1 MAQRHA
7 GLMILLKVNI
17 LAILIS
23 FFNGLFRRLLNIW
36 VKTDVVGA
44 DDAQANGL
52 DLDQPIF
59 YALPQRSYSASLVLD
74 AETRK
79 FNLPLAME
87 PVEVGGIRFKNRIV
101 YLSRSEGSWLRRRFT
116 PYLHSSVQDMLKVCQ
131 QNPNINVQV
140 VPVNVFWGREP
151 NKEKSFLKI
160 WLGDSWAVIGPM
172 RRFMSILLN
181 GRNTFVNISKPLSI
195 QTLLTENPDMESN
208 RLIRKLGRVLRV
220 HFRHTRSA
228 VIGPDLS
235 HRRTLVHRLIRKPM
249 VKAAIED
256 LMQEKG
262 ISYEKAAAQAIK
274 YGDEIAS
281 NQSHSTIRFL
291 SIILN
296 WVWNKLYNG
305 VNVRHMEKLKDIYKD
320 NEIIYV
326 PCHRSHIDYLLL
338 SYVMYKNGIVPP
350 QIAAGINLNMPVLGP
365 ILRRGGAF
373 FMRRSFKDNPL
384 YSAIF
389 DEYLHAIFTSGYST
403 EYFVEGGRSRT
414 GRTLKPKAGMI
425 AMTVRSFLR
434 DSHKPIIFM
443 PIYVG
448 YEKVFE
454 GNTYLGELRG
464 KAKQKESVLGIFKT
478 LKDLKKN
485 FGQVH
490 LTFGDP
496 IELDGYLESH
506 NPGWREQDHGPDFR
520 PQWVKPVVNSLALEV
535 ATQINKAASLN
546 PINMVSLALLATPR
560 QSMDEKTLV
569 QTLNLYGDLVNS
581 MPYSPFTSLPDGE
594 GQDWIH
600 YAENMQ
606 AIERLKHPLGDI
618 ISVDETQAVML
629 TYYRNNV
636 IHVFAIPSM
645 LACLFINNS
654 TMKRQEVIRF
664 ANTIYPYLKAELF
677 LHWQDDEIEAVVT
690 QWIDL
695 FIAKGYLS
703 ENGEYLVRPAVSSSN
718 FIILSVLSEQVI
730 QILERYY
737 IAIALL
743 QRSGSGTLNKDSIVK
758 NCSLMAQRIS
768 ILHGLNAP
776 EFFDK
781 SLFRNLI
788 DELLE
793 RDVLTLDSDGNI
805 LFAHKIENIANDAKV
820 LLDANLRRSILQV
833 TLD

>member
-1 MAQRHA
+1 M
-7 GLMILLKVNI
+7 LLSLVN
-17 LAILIS
+17 
-23 FFNGLFRRLLNIW
+23 GMFRRLLKLW
-36 VKTDVVGA
+36 VKSDVVGA
-44 DDAQANGL
+44 AEAQRNGL
-52 DLDQPIF
+52 DLNQPIF

-74 AETRK
+74 IVTRQ

-87 PVEVGGIRFKNRIV
+87 PIEIGGMAFKNRIV
-101 YLSRSEGSWLRRRFT
+101 YLSQAEGSWLRRRFT
-116 PYLHSSVQDMLKVCQ
+116 PYLHPSVPTMLSICQ
-131 QNPNINVQV
+131 QQPHINVQV

-151 NKEKSFLKI
+151 NKEKSLLKI
-160 WLGDSWAVIGPM
+160 WLGDSWAVIGPL
-172 RRFMSILLN
+172 RRLMSILLN
-181 GRNTFVNISKPLSI
+181 GRHTFVNISKPLSI
-195 QTLLTENPDMESN
+195 ETLLSENPGMTSQ

-235 HRRTLVHRLIRKPM
+235 HRRTLVHRLIRKPI
-249 VKAAIED
+249 VQAAIAN

-262 ISYEKAAAQAIK
+262 IGHEKATAQAIK
-274 YGDEIAS
+274 YGNEIAS
-281 NQSHSTIRFL
+281 NQSHSTIRFM

-296 WVWNKLYNG
+296 WVWNTLYNG
-305 VNVRHMEKLKDIYKD
+305 VNVRHMDKLKDIYQD

-350 QIAAGINLNMPVLGP
+350 QVAAGINLNMPVLGP

-373 FMRRSFKDNPL
+373 FMRRSFKGNPL

-464 KAKQKESVLGIFKT
+464 KAKQKESILGIFKT

-496 IELDGYLESH
+496 IKLDDYLESH
-506 NPGWREQDHGPDFR
+506 HPNWKEQDHGADFR
-520 PQWVKPVVNSLALEV
+520 PPWVKPVVNSLALEV

-546 PINMVSLALLATPR
+546 PINLVSLALLATPR
-560 QSMDEKTLV
+560 QAMDEETLA
-569 QTLNLYGDLVNS
+569 QTLNLYADLVRS
-581 MPYSPFTSLPDGE
+581 MPYSTLTDLPEGS

-600 YAENMQ
+600 YAENLQ
-606 AIERLKHPLGDI
+606 AIERLQHPLGDI
-618 ISVDETQAVML
+618 ISVDASQAVML

-645 LACLFINNS
+645 LACLFINNR
-654 TMKRQEVIRF
+654 TMQRQEVIRF
-664 ANTIYPYLKAELF
+664 ARAIYPYLKAELF
-677 LHWQDDEIEAVVT
+677 LHWQADDIEALIER
-690 QWIDL
+690 WIQL
-695 FIAKGYLS
+695 FIDKGYLH
-703 ENGEYLVRPAVSSSN
+703 EDGTQLVRPARNGHHFSM
-718 FIILSVLSEQVI
+718 LPMLSELVI
-730 QILERYY
+730 KILERYY

-743 QRSGSGTLNKDSIVK
+743 QRSGSATLSKDGIVN

-788 DELLE
+788 DEWLE
-793 RDVLTLDSDGNI
+793 RDVLTLNDEGNI
-805 LFAHKIENIANDAKV
+805 VFAQQIEDMASDAKI
-820 LLDANLRRSILQV
+820 LLAEDLRHSILQV
-833 TLD
+833 TRAKTPH

>member
-1 MAQRHA
+1 M
-7 GLMILLKVNI
+7 
-17 LAILIS
+17 
-23 FFNGLFRRLLNIW
+23 
-36 VKTDVVGA
+36 D
-44 DDAQANGL
+44 
-52 DLDQPIF
+52 
-59 YALPQRSYSASLVLD
+59 
-74 AETRK
+74 
-79 FNLPLAME
+79 
-87 PVEVGGIRFKNRIV
+87 
-101 YLSRSEGSWLRRRFT
+101 
-116 PYLHSSVQDMLKVCQ
+116 
-131 QNPNINVQV
+131 
-140 VPVNVFWGREP
+140 
-151 NKEKSFLKI
+151 
-160 WLGDSWAVIGPM
+160 
-172 RRFMSILLN
+172 
-181 GRNTFVNISKPLSI
+181 
-195 QTLLTENPDMESN
+195 
-208 RLIRKLGRVLRV
+208 
-220 HFRHTRSA
+220 
-228 VIGPDLS
+228 
-235 HRRTLVHRLIRKPM
+235 
-249 VKAAIED
+249 
-256 LMQEKG
+256 
-262 ISYEKAAAQAIK
+262 
-274 YGDEIAS
+274 
-281 NQSHSTIRFL
+281 
-291 SIILN
+291 
-296 WVWNKLYNG
+296 
-305 VNVRHMEKLKDIYKD
+305 KLKDIYKD

-350 QIAAGINLNMPVLGP
+350 QIAAGINLNMPILGP

-389 DEYLHAIFTSGYST
+389 DEYLHAIYTSGYST
-403 EYFVEGGRSRT
+403 EYFIEGGRSRT

-464 KAKQKESVLGIFKT
+464 KAKKKESVLGIFKT

-506 NPGWREQDHGPDFR
+506 NPGWKDQDHGADFR
-520 PQWVKPVVNSLALEV
+520 PEWVKPVVNNLALEV
-535 ATQINKAASLN
+535 ATQINKAATLN
-546 PINMVSLALLATPR
+546 PINMVSLALLATPK
-560 QSMDEKTLV
+560 QAMDEKTLI

-581 MPYSPFTSLPDGE
+581 MPYSTYTCLPVGE
-594 GQDWIH
+594 GQDWIQ
-600 YAENMQ
+600 YAEGME
-606 AIERLKHPLGDI
+606 AIERINHPLGDI

-636 IHVFAIPSM
+636 IHVFSIPSM
-645 LACLFINNS
+645 LACLFINNVK
-654 TMKRQEVIRF
+654 MKRTDVIRF
-664 ANTIYPYLKAELF
+664 AKTIYPYLKAELF
-677 LHWQDDEIEAVVT
+677 LHWKRDEIESVVQ

-695 FIAKGYLS
+695 FIEKGYLT
-703 ENGEYLVRPAVSSSN
+703 ENGEYLVRPELSSSN

-793 RDVLTLDSDGNI
+793 RSVLTLDAEGNI
-805 LFAHKIENIANDAKV
+805 LFSQKIENIANDAKV
-820 LLDANLRRSILQV
+820 LLDAELRRSILQV
-833 TLD
+833 SLD